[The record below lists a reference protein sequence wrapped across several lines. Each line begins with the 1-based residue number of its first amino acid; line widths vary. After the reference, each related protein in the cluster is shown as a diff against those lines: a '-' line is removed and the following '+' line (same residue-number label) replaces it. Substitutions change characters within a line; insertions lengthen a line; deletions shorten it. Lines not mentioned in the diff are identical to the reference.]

1 LKREKK
7 KKRKRSEKKVI
18 SEKEFKNFEEV
29 PYNEEPEI
37 IKKEKKVEK
46 IYEMIEQESI
56 YDIFPTYDLQDEK
69 LTQEI
74 FEIYKVLFW
83 GASALVSTLLW
94 LYFFIN

>member
-1 LKREKK
+1 M
-7 KKRKRSEKKVI
+7 I

-56 YDIFPTYDLQDEK
+56 YDIFPTYDLQDERLSILRHLTK
-69 LTQEI
+69 LPTVE
-74 FEIYKVLFW
+74 
-83 GASALVSTLLW
+83 LW
-94 LYFFIN
+94 SQPGIN